1 MWLVGM
7 AGMGW
12 QLDLMVLEI
21 FNLSGSVILGVWHRR
36 VQVRG
41 SWLCAAVCGMEGA
54 EGFC

>member
-1 MWLVGM
+1 MGM

-21 FNLSGSVILGVWHRR
+21 FNLSGSVILGVWHGR